1 MPNWACNHIVAYGDQ
16 TQLRAF
22 ANTLNTMP
30 DHKVAFGRYWMGNLV
45 AVLLGLTE
53 DEIMNNTS
61 GLHYRGTFDP
71 DFGAQA
77 CFFGPSVDQEKEFQ
91 VDPDGKMRFST
102 VSAWDHSEDVED
114 LIMEKFPGI
123 RLAWSCTDEFGNFH
137 VTHNP
142 ERLPDLDVIAFN
154 GWQYALDDIGGLKND
169 LRSNCPGLEVPEE
182 ADAEYLLSK
191 EFSQRYEEW
200 RENYKKALKDD
211 EDDYIPCFEVYG
223 EE

>member
-1 MPNWACNHIVAYGDQ
+1 MPNWACNHIIAYGDQ
-16 TQLRAF
+16 EQLRAL
-22 ANTLNTMP
+22 AQTLNTMP
-30 DHKVAFGRYWMGNLV
+30 NYSNGFGRYWMGNLV

-123 RLAWSCTDEFGNFH
+123 RRAWSCTDEFGNFH

-142 ERLPDLDVIAFN
+142 ERIPDLDVIAFN
-154 GWQYALDDIGGLKND
+154 GCQYSRND
-169 LRSNCPGLEVPEE
+169 LMELKRDLKENCPGLGFDEDAGMDYFLSEE
-182 ADAEYLLSK
+182 FINLYGEWSRDFISEEEDVWAPYL
-191 EFSQRYEEW
+191 EIYEE
-200 RENYKKALKDD
+200 
-211 EDDYIPCFEVYG
+211 V
-223 EE
+223 